1 MGTNSV
7 LQNSL
12 KNVETYGTK
21 KLIITITQH
30 KKIFVYNALILKNN
44 LIFHFDKNL
53 KYNLLL
59 ENIFVVDTKLN
70 LKASSHDIEHTT
82 EK

>member
-1 MGTNSV
+1 MYTNSV

-12 KNVETYGTK
+12 KNVETYGKK
-21 KLIITITQH
+21 KLIITITQC
-30 KKIFVYNALILKNN
+30 KKIFVYDALILKNN

-59 ENIFVVDTKLN
+59 EKYLWQTK
-70 LKASSHDIEHTT
+70 S
-82 EK
+82 

>member
-1 MGTNSV
+1 MGTNYV

-21 KLIITITQH
+21 NLIITITQH

-53 KYNLLL
+53 KYNQQNQSYNSINHGYSL
-59 ENIFVVDTKLN
+59 
-70 LKASSHDIEHTT
+70 SHSIP
-82 EK
+82 

>member
-21 KLIITITQH
+21 KLIITITQN

-70 LKASSHDIEHTT
+70 LKA
-82 EK
+82 

>member
-12 KNVETYGTK
+12 KDVETYGTK

-30 KKIFVYNALILKNN
+30 KKFFVYHALILKNN
-44 LIFHFDKNL
+44 LIFHFNKNL

-59 ENIFVVDTKLN
+59 EKILVADTKLN
-70 LKASSHDIEHTT
+70 LKA
-82 EK
+82 

>member
-1 MGTNSV
+1 MHTNSV

-12 KNVETYGTK
+12 KNVEIYGTK
-21 KLIITITQH
+21 KLIITITQC
-30 KKIFVYNALILKNN
+30 KKTFVYNALILKNN

-59 ENIFVVDTKLN
+59 EKIFVADTKLN
-70 LKASSHDIEHTT
+70 LKA
-82 EK
+82 